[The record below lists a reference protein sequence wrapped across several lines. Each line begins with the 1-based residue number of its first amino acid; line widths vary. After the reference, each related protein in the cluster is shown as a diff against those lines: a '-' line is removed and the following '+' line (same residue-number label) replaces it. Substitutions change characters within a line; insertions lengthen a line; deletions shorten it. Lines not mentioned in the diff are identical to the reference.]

1 MQPWDE
7 VESFLLAEASAD
19 LAQGPDV
26 RPCLLAYAGEEPLLV
41 AFLRSF
47 RKGQYDDA
55 VIELLALAMPLGA
68 DRLAL
73 SIAAR
78 AWSLDDPIPPVL
90 AGVGDLRQR
99 VLSINQVD
107 GTAEPVAVSN
117 ALHPFT
123 SRTEALR
130 QPEALGPCTEGVHW
144 DEPVRNN
151 GATGWLVSAL
161 RLAVEQ
167 CTELVAPH
175 AEIRKQARRCVA
187 LGHLLA
193 FADGGLDRMGLDA
206 GAEIG

>member
-1 MQPWDE
+1 MQRWDE
-7 VESFLLAEASAD
+7 VEQFLLAEASAD
-19 LAQGPDV
+19 LAQGTDV
-26 RPCLLAYAGEEPLLV
+26 RPCLLAFAAEEPLFV

-47 RKGQYDDA
+47 RKGHYDEPL
-55 VIELLALAMPLGA
+55 IELLALAMPLGT

-78 AWSLDDPIPPVL
+78 AWSIDDPVPPVL
-90 AGVGDLRQR
+90 PGVGDLRQR
-99 VLSINQVD
+99 VLSISLVD
-107 GTAEPVAVSN
+107 GTAEPVTVTN

-123 SRTEALR
+123 RGAQASTLQVR
-130 QPEALGPCTEGVHW
+130 W
-144 DEPVRNN
+144 DAAVRDDS
-151 GATGWLVSAL
+151 AQGWVVSAL

-167 CTELVAPH
+167 RTQLQAPQ

-193 FADGGLDRMGLDA
+193 FAPDGLDRMGLEA